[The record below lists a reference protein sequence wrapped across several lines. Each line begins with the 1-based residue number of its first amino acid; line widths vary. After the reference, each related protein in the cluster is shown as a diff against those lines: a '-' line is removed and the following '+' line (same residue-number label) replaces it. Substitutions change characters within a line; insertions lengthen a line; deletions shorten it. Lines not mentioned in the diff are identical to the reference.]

1 MYKPKFYRQKFYR
14 FQIQTF
20 DQHFDDFR
28 QTIQHSAMNKSSQM
42 KMIAKFSEPEIK
54 SYLWLLA

>member
-1 MYKPKFYRQKFYR
+1 
-14 FQIQTF
+14 
-20 DQHFDDFR
+20 
-28 QTIQHSAMNKSSQM
+28 MNKSSQM